1 MENGIFFKR
10 ADPSRIALYDTLRG
24 FMMILVIIF
33 HTAFDLYWVF
43 GKDFGFLHIVD
54 APFVLFLRDF
64 FAVCFIILSGICT
77 NYSRNPLRRGIIV
90 FLFGLIVTLF
100 SALVTPDMTVRYGI
114 LSLIGA
120 SMIVVALMRPFHA
133 QVHPLFGAA
142 VGMAAFFATVFVFP
156 VEVEI
161 KHLYFLGFITRDF
174 ASGDFYPMIPYYFA
188 FLAGHFFGRWL
199 KEKEYDL
206 KYGGLDIKPLSFIGR
221 NSVYFYLLHQPVVY
235 GVCWLLFTKMG
246 L

>member
-1 MENGIFFKR
+1 MDNGVFFKR
-10 ADPSRIALYDTLRG
+10 ADPARIKLYDTLRG
-24 FMMILVIIF
+24 FMMILVIVF

-64 FAVCFIILSGICT
+64 FAVCFIVLSGICT
-77 NYSRNPLRRGIIV
+77 NYSRSPLRRGVIV

-100 SALVTPDMTVRYGI
+100 SALAMPEMTVRFGI

-120 SMIVVALMRPFHA
+120 SMIVVALMRPFHK

-142 VGMAAFFATVFVFP
+142 VGLAAFFATVFVFP

-161 KHLYFLGFITRDF
+161 NHLYFLGFITRDF
-174 ASGDFYPMIPYYFA
+174 VSGDFYPMIPYYFA
-188 FLAGHFFGRWL
+188 FLAGHFFGRWV
-199 KEKEYDL
+199 KEKGYDVR
-206 KYGGLDIKPLSFIGR
+206 YGGLDIKPLSFIGR
-221 NSVYFYLLHQPVVY
+221 NSVYFYLLHQPIVY
-235 GVCWLLFTKMG
+235 GVCWLLFTKLG